1 MATITGKNVESL
13 NKLTV
18 EMSVSMEIEGA
29 TISYNLSNNSANVI
43 SFGSF
48 SVDDEFY
55 NAHATDKNFILNWVV
70 DQLGVQLEN

>member
-1 MATITGKNVESL
+1 MAIITEKNVGAL

-29 TISYNLSNNSANVI
+29 TISYNLSNDAANVI

-48 SVDDEFY
+48 KVDEEFY
-55 NAHATDKNFILNWVV
+55 LAHATDKQFILDWVIK
-70 DQLGVQLEN
+70 QLQLTLA